1 MNTFSEGFEVTSA
14 TADTLADLYALHPD
28 REDAARRL
36 EARRERLATGHVRF
50 DQLLILRGPRGVEG
64 TLLLAGH
71 PAVPLFPRLRPEAPV
86 PAVTALL
93 RSARAQVSP
102 ERSLLLDSTLAPLG
116 AEPAR
121 AAGWAHTATHVLY
134 ETDLRARTFAP
145 DPDAREASA
154 QEVSADDP
162 AVRALLAELG
172 RADWQPDG
180 DEVLVALF
188 GEGAEP
194 LALGTVQ
201 ASGRPDAATL
211 DLIGVRPGRRGQ
223 GHGARLHAHLLARAA
238 EDFGWHFG
246 ATDADNLAMRRIL
259 ARHGARETAV
269 QEVYLPL
276 VPQPPERV

>member
-1 MNTFSEGFEVTSA
+1 MNTFTGNFEVTPA
-14 TADTLADLYALHPD
+14 TPDTLADLYALHPD

-36 EARRERLATGHVRF
+36 EALRGRLATEQVRF

-64 TLLLAGH
+64 TLLLAGN
-71 PAVPLFPRLRPEAPV
+71 PAVPLFPRLRPDAPA

-93 RSARAQVSP
+93 HSARAQVSP
-102 ERSLLLDSTLAPLG
+102 ERSLILDSTLAPLG

-121 AAGWAHTATHVLY
+121 AAGWAHTATQVLY

-145 DPDAREASA
+145 DPDAREVSA
-154 QEVSADDP
+154 QEVGTDSP
-162 AVRALLAELG
+162 AVRALLAELS

-180 DEVLVALF
+180 DEVLIALL

-211 DLIGVRPGRRGQ
+211 DLIGVRPDRRGQ
-223 GHGARLHAHLLARAA
+223 GHGTQLHAHLLARAA
-238 EDFGWHFG
+238 ADFGRHVG

-259 ARHGARETAV
+259 ARHGARETAM

>member
-1 MNTFSEGFEVTSA
+1 M
-14 TADTLADLYALHPD
+14 
-28 REDAARRL
+28 
-36 EARRERLATGHVRF
+36 
-50 DQLLILRGPRGVEG
+50 
-64 TLLLAGH
+64 
-71 PAVPLFPRLRPEAPV
+71 
-86 PAVTALL
+86 
-93 RSARAQVSP
+93 SP
-102 ERSLLLDSTLAPLG
+102 ERSLILDSTLAPRG

-145 DPDAREASA
+145 DPDAREVGTDS
-154 QEVSADDP
+154 P

-180 DEVLVALF
+180 DAVLVALF

-201 ASGRPDAATL
+201 ASGRPEAANL

-223 GHGARLHAHLLARAA
+223 GHGTRLHAHLLARAE
-238 EDFGWHFG
+238 EDFGRHFG

-276 VPQPPERV
+276 AQHTPERV

>member
-1 MNTFSEGFEVTSA
+1 MNTFTGSFEVTPA
-14 TADTLADLYALHPD
+14 TPDTLADLYVLHPD

-36 EARRERLATGHVRF
+36 EALRGRLATGHVRF

-64 TLLLAGH
+64 TLLLAGN
-71 PAVPLFPRLRPEAPV
+71 PAVPLFPRLRPDAPA

-102 ERSLLLDSTLAPLG
+102 ERSLILDSTLAPLG

-145 DPDAREASA
+145 DPDAGEASTD
-154 QEVSADDP
+154 SP

-194 LALGTVQ
+194 LALSTVQ
-201 ASGRPDAATL
+201 ASGRPDAVTL
-211 DLIGVRPGRRGQ
+211 DLIGVQPGQRGQ
-223 GHGARLHAHLLARAA
+223 GHGTRLHAHLLARAA
-238 EDFGWHFG
+238 ACFGRHVG

-276 VPQPPERV
+276 AQHTPERV

>member
-1 MNTFSEGFEVTSA
+1 MNTFTSSFEVTPA
-14 TADTLADLYALHPD
+14 TPDTLADLYALHPD

-36 EARRERLATGHVRF
+36 EALRGRLATGHVHLG
-50 DQLLILRGPRGVEG
+50 QLLILRGPRGIEG
-64 TLLLAGH
+64 TLLLAGN
-71 PAVPLFPRLRPEAPV
+71 PAVPLFPRLRPDASA

-102 ERSLLLDSTLAPLG
+102 ERSLILDSTIAPLG

-134 ETDLRARTFAP
+134 ETDLRAHTFAP
-145 DPDAREASA
+145 DPDAREVGTDS
-154 QEVSADDP
+154 P

-180 DEVLVALF
+180 DEVLMALF
-188 GEGAEP
+188 GEGVEP

-201 ASGRPDAATL
+201 AAGRPDAATL
-211 DLIGVRPGRRGQ
+211 DLIGVRLEQRGQ
-223 GHGARLHAHLLARAA
+223 GHGTRLHAHLLARVAA
-238 EDFGWHFG
+238 AGFGRHFG